1 MNNYVKRSA
10 SSQTSAAVFPQDPMS
25 TATVHVTKLAA
36 AKRQLQAAIRLF
48 FMEED
53 ELAIHTVASASYG
66 LLKDL
71 KCDRRRS
78 EAADSYLT
86 TFFYLVRD
94 FRRGTLP
101 AHITA
106 TPSILAEIERI
117 ADQLSP
123 ITADSKLSDVQ
134 ATIPPALEKQYWNEN
149 NQAANFLKHANRDTD
164 GTLSLEMLNNNLLL
178 LKCYSAYRDITPDDL
193 GNEGLVFEVFTAVNN
208 RSHQDTDSDFDSL
221 VASMKRVPSDRRL
234 LFCFKMIVEMN
245 AK

>member
-1 MNNYVKRSA
+1 
-10 SSQTSAAVFPQDPMS
+10 MS
-25 TATVHVTKLAA
+25 TATLHVTKLAA

-53 ELAIHTVASASYG
+53 ELAIHTVASAAYG

-71 KCDRRRS
+71 KRDRGRN

-101 AHITA
+101 AHMTSNP
-106 TPSILAEIERI
+106 TMMAEIERI

-134 ATIPPALEKQYWNEN
+134 VTISPTLERQYWNES
-149 NQAANFLKHANRDTD
+149 NQAANFLKHADRDTD
-164 GTLSLEMLNNNLLL
+164 RTLSLERIDNHLLL
-178 LKCYSAYRDITPDDL
+178 LKCCSAYRDIAPDDL
-193 GNEGLVFEVFTAVNN
+193 GNEGLVFDVFTAAGNPA
-208 RSHQDTDSDFDSL
+208 HQATGSAFDSL
-221 VASMKRVPSDRRL
+221 LESIKCVSDDRRL
-234 LFCFKMIVEMN
+234 ALCYKVIVEMN
-245 AK
+245 AN